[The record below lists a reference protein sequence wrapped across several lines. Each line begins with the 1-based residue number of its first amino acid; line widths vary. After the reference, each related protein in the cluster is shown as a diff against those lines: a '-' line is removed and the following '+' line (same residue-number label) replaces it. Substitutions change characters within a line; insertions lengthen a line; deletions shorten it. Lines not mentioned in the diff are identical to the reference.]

1 MDEFK
6 EINPGNPIGPSNNND
21 HNDEK
26 TEEKGMKDIIT
37 IQGINCYEEKGVAY
51 LNLEAV
57 ARGLGFT
64 TTQMIDGK
72 EYVNIRWARVE
83 EYLRDLGFATSGKR
97 PEYIPENIFYR
108 LAMKAKNETAERF
121 QALIADKVIPAIRK
135 HGAYL
140 TPEAAWK
147 LITSPESIIQMCNN
161 WKADRAMLA
170 EAHQK
175 IEADRPKVL
184 FAKSVQE
191 SEGSILIGTLAKLL
205 KQNGVDIGEKRLFQK
220 LREEG
225 YLCSI
230 GERKNLPTQKSMD
243 MKLFEVTER
252 TFLSPDGSKFIKQ
265 TTKVTGKGQVYFVNR
280 YAGKQ

>member
-1 MDEFK
+1 MNEIK
-6 EINPGNPIGPSNNND
+6 VINPIN
-21 HNDEK
+21 EK
-26 TEEKGMKDIIT
+26 AKEKGVKDIIT

-121 QALIADKVIPAIRK
+121 QALIADEVIPAIRK

-140 TPEAAWK
+140 TPEVIENV
-147 LITSPESIIQMCNN
+147 LLNPDTIIRLAQDL
-161 WKADRAMLA
+161 KDERALRERM
-170 EAHQK
+170 QNK
-175 IEADRPKVL
+175 IDADRPKVL
-184 FAKSVQE
+184 FAQSVQE

-265 TTKVTGKGQVYFVNR
+265 TTKVTGKGQVYFINR

>member
-1 MDEFK
+1 MNEIK
-6 EINPGNPIGPSNNND
+6 VINPIN
-21 HNDEK
+21 EK
-26 TEEKGMKDIIT
+26 AKEKGVKDIIT
-37 IQGINCYEEKGVAY
+37 IQGINCYEENGVAY

-57 ARGLGFT
+57 ARGLGF
-64 TTQMIDGK
+64 IEIAASGN
-72 EYVNIRWARVE
+72 ECVRWRTVRK
-83 EYLRDLGFATSGKR
+83 YLNELGIATSCDEKL
-97 PEYIPENIFYR
+97 PVYIPENIFYR

-121 QALIADKVIPAIRK
+121 QALIADEVIPAIRK

-140 TPEAAWK
+140 TPEVIENV
-147 LITSPESIIQMCNN
+147 LLNPDTIIRLAQDL
-161 WKADRAMLA
+161 KDERALRERM
-170 EAHQK
+170 QNK
-175 IEADRPKVL
+175 IDADRPKVL
-184 FAKSVQE
+184 FAQSVQE

>member
-1 MDEFK
+1 MDELK
-6 EINPGNPIGPSNNND
+6 VINPIN
-21 HNDEK
+21 EK
-26 TEEKGMKDIIT
+26 TEEKGVKDIIT
-37 IQGINCYEEKGVAY
+37 IQGINCYEENGVAY

-64 TTQMIDGK
+64 QEKNGV
-72 EYVNIRWARVE
+72 EYVKWERVNG
-83 EYLRDLGFATSGKR
+83 YLAELGFSPEVGKDGF
-97 PEYIPENIFYR
+97 IPENIFYR

-121 QALIADKVIPAIRK
+121 QALIADEVIPAIRK
-135 HGAYL
+135 HGAYM
-140 TPEAAWK
+140 TPEVIENV
-147 LITSPESIIQMCNN
+147 LLNPDTIIRLAQDL
-161 WKADRAMLA
+161 KDERALRERM
-170 EAHQK
+170 QNK
-175 IEADRPKVL
+175 IDADRPKVL
-184 FAKSVQE
+184 FAQSVQE